1 MPTRKNDEHLA
12 KAILSKLVSQDF
24 EQLELRDKPDFQF
37 PDHSKGIEVTR
48 AIGQKQ
54 QEAEH
59 LYLKLM
65 KKMVRDDKGTKK
77 RIEDCGGTFYG
88 EILGTEE
95 MDSFSLILQALQKKL
110 DTINRGGYVVFEHY
124 DLFIFSE
131 IYIYDTLKE
140 QALESMLKIS
150 ENYELWF
157 EKVIVSVPGNLCI
170 FDLFLKQIRNIEYQN
185 DMGFEI
191 ANMQNYE

>member
-1 MPTRKNDEHLA
+1 
-12 KAILSKLVSQDF
+12 
-24 EQLELRDKPDFQF
+24 
-37 PDHSKGIEVTR
+37 
-48 AIGQKQ
+48 
-54 QEAEH
+54 
-59 LYLKLM
+59 
-65 KKMVRDDKGTKK
+65 
-77 RIEDCGGTFYG
+77 
-88 EILGTEE
+88 

-150 ENYELWF
+150 ENYGLWF

>member
-1 MPTRKNDEHLA
+1 
-12 KAILSKLVSQDF
+12 
-24 EQLELRDKPDFQF
+24 
-37 PDHSKGIEVTR
+37 
-48 AIGQKQ
+48 
-54 QEAEH
+54 
-59 LYLKLM
+59 
-65 KKMVRDDKGTKK
+65 
-77 RIEDCGGTFYG
+77 
-88 EILGTEE
+88 

-110 DTINRGGYVVFEHY
+110 DTINRGGYAVFEHY